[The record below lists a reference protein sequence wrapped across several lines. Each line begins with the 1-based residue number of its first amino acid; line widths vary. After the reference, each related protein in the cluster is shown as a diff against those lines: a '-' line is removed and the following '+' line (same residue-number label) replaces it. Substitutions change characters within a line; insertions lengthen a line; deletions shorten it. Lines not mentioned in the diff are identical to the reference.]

1 METWDRVYEMYQKVG
16 DLFICTINRIY
27 TACPRS
33 IYPFYIVCYYI
44 KWVTTS
50 WTYSISDDVIHSYR

>member
-27 TACPRS
+27 TACQRS
-33 IYPFYIVCYYI
+33 LVLYP
-44 KWVTTS
+44 S
-50 WTYSISDDVIHSYR
+50 SYRTRNLEMSRTQSDWHTIQQCL